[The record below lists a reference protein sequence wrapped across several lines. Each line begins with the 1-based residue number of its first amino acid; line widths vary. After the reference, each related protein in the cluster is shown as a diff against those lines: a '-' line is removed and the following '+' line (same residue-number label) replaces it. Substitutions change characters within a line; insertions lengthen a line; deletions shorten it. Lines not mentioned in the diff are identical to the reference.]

1 MSIKMIFACVAA
13 GAAIGMM
20 LAPESG
26 SSMRTRISDKYD
38 DLKDRL
44 DKLKS
49 TSAADIEELKE
60 VFKHEIAGLK
70 EDTRKRVLEML
81 QATKLTG
88 NHIKEQLVS

>member
-1 MSIKMIFACVAA
+1 MSMKIIFACVAA
-13 GAAIGMM
+13 GAAVGML

-26 SSMRTRISDKYD
+26 TSMRNMITEKFN
-38 DLKDRL
+38 DLKERL
-44 DKLKS
+44 YKVKS
-49 TSAADIEELKE
+49 SGSDLEELKN

-70 EDTRKRVLEML
+70 EDTRKRVLEIL